1 MIELIQ
7 NLIEPGPAVKLAQQ
21 LEGLVREG
29 RIGPETLLP
38 PVREVAR
45 ALRVSPGTAAAAYK
59 ALRAQGLVTTDG
71 RRGTRVLPR
80 PARRAYA
87 EAPAPPGTVDLQ
99 VANPDPR
106 LLPGLRRI
114 FAGIRAASDVYGGP
128 HFDRDLVRRMRPA

>member
-1 MIELIQ
+1 MIELVQ
-7 NLIEPGPAVKLAQQ
+7 QLIKPGPAVKLAAQI
-21 LEGLVREG
+21 EGLVRDG
-29 RIGPETLLP
+29 RIAPEALLP

-45 ALRVSPGTAAAAYK
+45 AVGVSPGTAAAAYK
-59 ALRAQGLVTTDG
+59 ALRTQGLVTTDG

-80 PARRAYA
+80 PAQREYI

-114 FAGIRAASDVYGGP
+114 FAGIRAESDVY
-128 HFDRDLVRRMRPA
+128 